1 MHHSYLRSY
10 ASPPRSALLIFRADL
25 FSGAVIPEHA
35 VIEPQYLGAEL
46 PDCFH
51 GVGNDDDG
59 RSLFDDLF
67 NALLAFLLEAVV
79 AY

>member
-1 MHHSYLRSY
+1 MHRSYLSPY
-10 ASPPRSALLIFRADL
+10 AFPARSALLIFGADL
-25 FSGAVIPEHA
+25 FRGAVILEHA
-35 VIEPQYLGAEL
+35 VIKPQYLGAEL

-59 RSLFDDLF
+59 RSLFDYLF
-67 NALLAFLLEAVV
+67 NALLSFLLEALV